1 MQLRPNDDRMKK
13 RRRSFAFSVL
23 FVSISRRDAF
33 YRCLSSAI
41 MPVLEGGKGTR
52 KAGRDEERRRRIL
65 SLFSLFLGRKRAQLS
80 GGRPRRDQRIT
91 PSEQRHKRRGLIFEK
106 RCRERV
112 EFDPFLISV
121 ASSSD
126 FFLVFEKKKNSL
138 DDDSLL
144 P

>member
-1 MQLRPNDDRMKK
+1 MTTEMKK

-65 SLFSLFLGRKRAQLS
+65 SLFLFS
-80 GGRPRRDQRIT
+80 G
-91 PSEQRHKRRGLIFEK
+91 
-106 RCRERV
+106 
-112 EFDPFLISV
+112 
-121 ASSSD
+121 
-126 FFLVFEKKKNSL
+126 EKKGSTQRREAAKGPVDHTIGAAAQKTRPYL
-138 DDDSLL
+138 
-144 P
+144 